1 VEKPENPQE
10 KKNKDK
16 FKIVSLAV
24 KAGVEYTPELVRR
37 GNFDIG
43 DLCHRN
49 SSVAVCHL
57 HSSIL
62 P

>member
-24 KAGVEYTPELVRR
+24 KAGVEYTPELVR

-49 SSVAVCHL
+49 SSLAVCCL